1 MRTATGARRLETPDD
16 DETHEDDRTERR
28 WRLGF
33 FIALSCAVLIALA
46 TFAQEP
52 PAKPSIRPTGPMP
65 AINIP

>member
-1 MRTATGARRLETPDD
+1 MRTATGARRLETPD
-16 DETHEDDRTERR
+16 DDRTERR

-52 PAKPSIRPTGPMP
+52 PAKALIRPTGLLP